1 MEAEKMLKE
10 ILAKMD
16 EQERERKKDKEEI
29 MKEIHDLRENYRMRE
44 MLWEEQKVSLEN
56 RIKQLEKKVE
66 KMENNGDKKLESSEL
81 MKKMKEMER
90 NSELAEKRRRKSN
103 IIIKGIKVEN
113 GGDRKEKMEKFLEEK
128 ITKKKVE
135 VDEVQHRNARKQRYF
150 SDRVEKREDREKE
163 IGRVREEREE
173 KNKAEKGRGLRICFW
188 NVAGLI
194 NKCDETW
201 DYLENFDVIGL
212 VETWMEED
220 KWRKVKNKLSS
231 FIWNCVPVKRKHK
244 KGKAKGEIITA
255 VNKNLKLIKVRE
267 ISDKVVESRLEYN
280 GNKWRIN
287 TLYSQKM
294 KDTME
299 TLREKVQEENEEWL
313 LSRSKG
319 VPINK
324 EEEKEKRSKT
334 RKSVDKVK
342 EVESKLREGQFG
354 FRRNRGTMDAVYTVN
369 YVANKELSKKG
380 GKVFAFFV
388 DLKAAFDKAD
398 RRKWNKI
405 MRMIGIEYNLR
416 RRIME
421 TYKETKNVVKIRD
434 KNTEEFWTK
443 KGLRQGC
450 PLSSNLFN
458 LYIMDLEER
467 MEKGQAGGLVI
478 EKEKFWTISYADD
491 VVLMATRGGIEGND
505 EEVQEVFGREGFEF
519 ESRKIKNNSVRESEG
534 KKEEKGMAV
543 ERGRNRGDQRNKEI
557 KMRAIRR
564 AVRYEKKARQ
574 SEKKIVQACIKDLER
589 SRLRKEESNWE
600 KKRKE
605 LIERAGMEKEQ
616 QRREMEAGDRE
627 AVEKLVK
634 RRKRDR

>member
-29 MKEIHDLRENYRMRE
+29 MKEIHDLRENYKMRE

-90 NSELAEKRRRKSN
+90 NSELAERRRRKSN
-103 IIIKGIKVEN
+103 IIIKEMKVEN

-128 ITKKKVE
+128 ITEKKGGSG
-135 VDEVQHRNARKQRYF
+135 RNA
-150 SDRVEKREDREKE
+150 VKREHR
-163 IGRVREEREE
+163 
-173 KNKAEKGRGLRICFW
+173 
-188 NVAGLI
+188 
-194 NKCDETW
+194 
-201 DYLENFDVIGL
+201 
-212 VETWMEED
+212 
-220 KWRKVKNKLSS
+220 
-231 FIWNCVPVKRKHK
+231 

-255 VNKNLKLIKVRE
+255 VNKNLKLIEVRE
-267 ISDKVVESRLEYN
+267 ISDEVVESRLEYN

-294 KDTME
+294 EDTME

-313 LSRSKG
+313 LSRS
-319 VPINK
+319 ILNARL
-324 EEEKEKRSKT
+324 E
-334 RKSVDKVK
+334 K

-380 GKVFAFFV
+380 GKIFAFFV

-398 RRKWNKI
+398 RRKLNKI
-405 MRMIGIEYNLR
+405 MRMIGIEDNLR

-434 KNTEEFWTK
+434 KNTEEFWTE

-467 MEKGQAGGLVI
+467 MEKGQARGLVI

-491 VVLMATRGGIEGND
+491 VVLMATRSGIEGND
-505 EEVQEVFGREGFEF
+505 EEVQEILEL
-519 ESRKIKNNSVRESEG
+519 SRRTPNYIISE
-534 KKEEKGMAV
+534 EA
-543 ERGRNRGDQRNKEI
+543 RIKEI

-574 SEKKIVQACIKDLER
+574 SEKKIVQACIKDLEK
-589 SRLRKEESNWE
+589 SRLRKKESNWE
-600 KKRKE
+600 KKRRE

-616 QRREMEAGDRE
+616 QRREMEAEDRE
-627 AVEKLVK
+627 AVENL
-634 RRKRDR
+634 